1 MLDHVQLD
9 RVKLMIKMTNN
20 EHPDKLFERMFA
32 VKKDYGRGGRG
43 GGGRGGVRG
52 GRGGRSG
59 GRGGK
64 FKGKCHKCDKW
75 GHKASEC
82 KPPGDGA
89 STSGDSIN
97 TKETAG
103 VALGG

>member
-1 MLDHVQLD
+1 MW
-9 RVKLMIKMTNN
+9 K
-20 EHPDKLFERMFA
+20 ERTQGFWLQRA
-32 VKKDYGRGGRG
+32 SETHWVDYGRGGSGGRG
-43 GGGRGGVRG
+43 CGLGGRGGSG
-52 GRGGRSG
+52 GG